1 MTTDKS
7 NLFMTLAYTIAQGS
21 RDIHTKVGS
30 VIVGQD
36 QEIISMGWNGFPR
49 GIDDSVEERYQR
61 PLKYTYTVHS
71 EINSILNAARIGTS
85 CKGATIYTTLFCC
98 TNCATAIIQAGIVK
112 VVYSERK
119 DNWEESFKI
128 SEQIL
133 QEAGVVV
140 EKWEGEFLEIDK
152 PKL

>member
-1 MTTDKS
+1 MTTNKS

-21 RDIHTKVGS
+21 RDLHTKVGS
-30 VIVGQD
+30 VIVGRD

-61 PLKYTYTVHS
+61 PLKYSYFVHS
-71 EINSILNAARIGTS
+71 EINSILNAARIGVS
-85 CKGATIYTTLFCC
+85 CKGSTLYTTLFCC
-98 TNCATAIIQAGIVK
+98 HNCATAIIQAGIVK